1 MPADSRMTPR
11 IDHISAISLF
21 VEDLQASKAFYL
33 EIFDVKVI
41 YEDESAVTVQFA
53 NLIINLL
60 HVDNAPEII
69 EPGIVA
75 PRDSGSRFQL
85 SVWVEDVDAVCR
97 ALKAR
102 GVTLLA
108 GPKNRPWGKRTA
120 NFVDPAGHSWEVG
133 QILDSK

>member
-1 MPADSRMTPR
+1 MNTS

-21 VEDLQASKAFYL
+21 VEDLRGAKAFYL
-33 EIFDVKVI
+33 EVFGAKVV
-41 YEDESAVTVQFA
+41 YEDENSVAIQFT

-75 PRDSGSRFQL
+75 VRDSGSRFQL
-85 SVWVEDVDAVCR
+85 SIWVEDVDAVCR
-97 ALKAR
+97 ALEAR
-102 GVTLLA
+102 GVTLLV
-108 GPKNRPWGKRTA
+108 GPKDRAWGMRTA

-133 QILDSK
+133 QKIDLK

>member
-1 MPADSRMTPR
+1 MKNS

-21 VEDLQASKAFYL
+21 VEDLRAAKAFYM
-33 EIFDVKVI
+33 EVFGAKVI
-41 YEDESAVTVQFA
+41 YEDEDSVAIQFT

-75 PRDSGSRFQL
+75 ARDSGSRFQL
-85 SVWVEDVDAVCR
+85 STWVEDVDAVCR
-97 ALKAR
+97 TLEAR

-108 GPKNRPWGKRTA
+108 GPKDRPWGKRTE
-120 NFVDPAGHSWEVG
+120 NFIDPAGHSW
-133 QILDSK
+133 